1 MDRFLVIIIIIVL
14 IVVSITYLLN
24 RFFYRKKYVKYI
36 FPIALLVLAVY
47 YIYTAKTVSSEGFR
61 QLGQILV
68 AMIFGIGAIAGILSA
83 LFFDF
88 ILPYFKKK

>member
-1 MDRFLVIIIIIVL
+1 MDRFLGIIIIIVL

-36 FPIALLVLAVY
+36 FPIALFALAVY

-61 QLGQILV
+61 QLGQVLV
-68 AMIFGIGAIAGILSA
+68 AIMFGIGAISGLLSA
-83 LFFDF
+83 LFFDL
-88 ILPYFKKK
+88 ILPNFKKR